1 MRHGMSHVQEE
12 GFFLISS
19 DKVASPFR
27 ITGGKR
33 GLVVQCLDQ
42 VHGFISFDKR
52 KLDNTRFPAIRIGNP
67 FPVVPNRPHVIGI
80 GQPQVFIKT
89 ILRSEE
95 RRVGKECVSKC
106 RSRWSPYHSKKN
118 TETTTK

>member
-1 MRHGMSHVQEE
+1 MRIRDWSSDVCSSDLLVRDAKRNMRHGMSHVQEE

-52 KLDNTRFPAIRIGNP
+52 KLDNTRFPAIRKIG
-67 FPVVPNRPHVIGI
+67 RASC
-80 GQPQVFIKT
+80 
-89 ILRSEE
+89 RE
-95 RRVGKECVSKC
+95 RVCQYV
-106 RSRWSPYHSKKN
+106 
-118 TETTTK
+118 